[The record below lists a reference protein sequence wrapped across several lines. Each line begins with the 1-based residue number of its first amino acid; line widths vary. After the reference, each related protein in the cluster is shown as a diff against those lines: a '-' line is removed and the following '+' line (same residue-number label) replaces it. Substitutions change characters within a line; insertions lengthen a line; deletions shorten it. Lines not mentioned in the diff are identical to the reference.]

1 MLQIRANVFE
11 TNSSSTHT
19 LNISKR
25 PVDDMPAHIDFHLGE
40 FGWGFDDAN
49 FADYLYTAIMDL
61 DSEFNEERHEKA
73 KERLNKIRNLL
84 GKYGITYTFEKPRD
98 NVWFYIDHSETLE
111 REGTLDKIL
120 DDEDL
125 LTRALM
131 RPESVI
137 HMGNDNS
144 ETEVGCENE
153 DDFDVFDKWN

>member
-25 PVDDMPAHIDFHLGE
+25 PVTNMPCHIDFHLGE
-40 FGWGFDDAN
+40 FGWQFDDAN
-49 FADYLYTAIMDL
+49 FADYLYTAIVDL
-61 DSEFNEERHEKA
+61 DSEFSEEKYVKA
-73 KERLNKIRNLL
+73 QERLNKIRNLL
-84 GKYGITYTFEKPRD
+84 DKYGITYTFEKPRD
-98 NVWFYIDHSETLE
+98 NIWFYVDHAETLE
-111 REGTLDKIL
+111 MEGTLDKIL
-120 DDEDL
+120 DDENL
-125 LTRALM
+125 LMRALM

-144 ETEVGCENE
+144 ETEVGYENE

>member
-19 LNISKR
+19 LNISKK
-25 PVDDMPAHIDFHLGE
+25 PVDNMPGHIDFHLGE
-40 FGWGFDDAN
+40 FGWQFDDAD
-49 FADYLYTAIMDL
+49 FADYLYTAIVDL
-61 DSEFNEERHEKA
+61 DSASSEERHVKA
-73 KERLNKIRNLL
+73 QERLNKIRNLL
-84 GKYGITYTFEKPRD
+84 DKYGITYTFEKPRD
-98 NVWFYIDHSETLE
+98 NIWFYVDHAETLE
-111 REGTLDKIL
+111 MEGTLDAIL

-125 LTRALM
+125 LVRALM

-144 ETEVGCENE
+144 ETEVSYENE